1 MFMSI
6 RFLAMKSSSLY
17 LLLMLA
23 VSLVCLPADAKKQ
36 REPKPIVPQ
45 RVWIYGCGVNFLDSV
60 VFVTDIQYVDS
71 AIIDREGQLE
81 NSYAYSSDLKF
92 FVESRYAKE
101 NEACA
106 VYYSPKLKAV
116 EKRYARMKKR
126 FASKHLVV
134 NMIGGDSFQF
144 TKQ

>member
-1 MFMSI
+1 MTQ
-6 RFLAMKSSSLY
+6 RFRPMKSSSFP
-17 LLLMLA
+17 LLLLLVA
-23 VSLVCLPADAKKQ
+23 SLVCLPAAAKKKT

-45 RVWIYGCGVNFLDSV
+45 RVWIYGCAVNFLDSV

-71 AIIDREGQLE
+71 VIIDREGQLE

-92 FVESRYAKE
+92 YVESRYAKE

-116 EKRYARMKKR
+116 EKRYARMRKR
-126 FASKHLVV
+126 FTAKRMVV
-134 NMIGGDSFQF
+134 NMIGGDSFHF